1 VVEPLRL
8 LQDFQRRKS
17 GSSPGG
23 TSNAT
28 KRRLGGNLAQA
39 SETLIGQDLR
49 EWYRVPQ
56 ELTPKM
62 AALVSELNAIE
73 AKSPR
78 ARTLIGTLDAIE
90 GNQLLHHSGTLSDRG
105 QMVEARIVAGV
116 KAFPDWFVL
125 T

>member
-1 VVEPLRL
+1 
-8 LQDFQRRKS
+8 
-17 GSSPGG
+17 
-23 TSNAT
+23 
-28 KRRLGGNLAQA
+28 LAQA

-78 ARTLIGTLDAIE
+78 ARTLIGTLHAIE

-116 KAFPDWFVL
+116 KAFPDWLVL